1 MRQVDVQSIFSRLS
15 DDALWKGKRG
25 WASKQRR
32 SSCPFRGASHSSL
45 LSQQGLTPSVS
56 HRQLPSLSD
65 VLLCVVGGV
74 VVVARSSP
82 VMPLALFVCFLSRHE
97 AGDAR
102 HCAFSSKY
110 PEGSSEA
117 AAIRGAVMAGVL
129 LQFCL
134 SF

>member
-45 LSQQGLTPSVS
+45 PSQQGLTLSVS

-74 VVVARSSP
+74 VIVARSSP
-82 VMPLALFVCFLSRHE
+82 VMPLALFVCFLSHRE
-97 AGDAR
+97 AGDV
-102 HCAFSSKY
+102 HCAVSSKY
-110 PEGSSEA
+110 AEGSSEA
-117 AAIRGAVMAGVL
+117 AAIRGEAMVGVL
-129 LQFCL
+129 LQFWL